1 MFFVFIYVLGA
12 IDKNESTDKSYTAKS
27 GGSYSY
33 DNDYSYTS
41 TKRETQSYDYDKGYG
56 YTAPKNGESFSD
68 YVKRQ
73 DPDLYD
79 AISER
84 WNSLK

>member
-1 MFFVFIYVLGA
+1 MKNDNWKVWAVILFFVFIYVLGA
-12 IDKNESTDKSYTAKS
+12 IDKNESTDKSYT
-27 GGSYSY
+27 
-33 DNDYSYTS
+33 
-41 TKRETQSYDYDKGYG
+41 QSYDYDKGYG
-56 YTAPKNGESFSD
+56 YTAPKSGESFSD

-84 WNSLK
+84 WNSLR

>member
-1 MFFVFIYVLGA
+1 MGGNFVFIYILGA
-12 IDKNESTDKSYTAKS
+12 IDKNESTDKSY
-27 GGSYSY
+27 
-33 DNDYSYTS
+33 
-41 TKRETQSYDYDKGYG
+41 TQSYDYDKGYG
-56 YTAPKNGESFSD
+56 YTAPKSGESFSD

-84 WNSLK
+84 WNSLR